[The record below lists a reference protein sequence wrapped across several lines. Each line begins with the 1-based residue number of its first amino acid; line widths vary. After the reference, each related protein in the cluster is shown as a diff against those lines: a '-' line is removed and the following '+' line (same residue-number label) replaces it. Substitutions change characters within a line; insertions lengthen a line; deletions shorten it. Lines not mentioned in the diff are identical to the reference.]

1 MQITRLSPR
10 LPESGRL
17 LPMAA
22 TIVVA
27 LIGTTLTIALVEALG
42 VTHAA
47 PVYLLAVVAVAMR
60 WGTVPAVATSVA
72 AFLAYDFLF
81 VQPLYTFT
89 ISSPEE
95 WLNLL
100 LLLAVAVAIGRLVAL
115 QAEHAQEVA
124 QRAREAQALFG
135 ISRALAETRTI
146 EEAAPIVLER
156 LAAATAMDR
165 IWFGLGAT
173 PAEEKTIADTSPGE
187 PLPIPAWQVVLQRSP
202 GDEPPR
208 WTRMHVATATVRR
221 KAERATVHRVRVEA
235 SGEALGSVWA
245 LRARNERE
253 PDRAETRILSAAAD
267 QLGQA
272 IVRDRVAQERTN
284 AEIARRSEALKTAL
298 LDSVSH
304 DLRTPLATIRAA
316 AGSMLDQSVAWTAD
330 DRREAFQAIDS
341 EAERMGRLVR
351 NLLDLSRI
359 EGGALKP
366 ELEPCDLDDVLAQLV
381 RRVGAATGKH
391 VQVELPDSLPPVMA
405 DQLYLNQVLANLLE
419 NAIRHGGDT
428 IRVRASRL
436 PSGMVEIAV
445 EDDGPGVAKSALPH
459 LFEKFYQAGPP
470 GEGKRR
476 GMGIGM
482 TVVEGLTRAMRGEVE
497 ACRSELGGLRVDVRL
512 RPAFVP
518 EENGARADPAV
529 DAAPGR
535 SAGVAQ
541 VPTAPGTAPDRVPAD
556 A

>member
-1 MQITRLSPR
+1 MAISRTGTRLPGVAR
-10 LPESGRL
+10 TTQV
-17 LPMAA
+17 AA
-22 TIVVA
+22 TVLGA
-27 LIGTTLTIALVEALG
+27 LIAASVAIALVEGLG

-47 PVYLLAVVAVAMR
+47 PVYLLAVVAVGMR
-60 WGTVPAVATSVA
+60 WGTVPAVVTSVA

-115 QAEHAQEVA
+115 QAEHAEEKA

-135 ISRALAETRTI
+135 ISRALAETRTV

-173 PAEEKTIADTSPGE
+173 PADEKTIADTAPGQ
-187 PLPIPAWQVVLQRSP
+187 PLAVPAWQIVLQRSP
-202 GDEPPR
+202 GDEPAR
-208 WTRMHVATATVRR
+208 WVRTHVATAVARR
-221 KAERATVHRVRVEA
+221 KADRATVHRVRVEA
-235 SGEALGSVWA
+235 KGEALGSVWTV
-245 LRARNERE
+245 RAREERE

-272 IVRDRVAQERTN
+272 IVRDRVDQERTN

-316 AGSMLDQSVAWTAD
+316 AGSMLDESVAWTAQD
-330 DRREAFQAIDS
+330 QREAFQAIDT
-341 EAERMGRLVR
+341 EAERMGRLIR

-366 ELEPCDLDDVLAQLV
+366 ELEPCDLDDLVAQV
-381 RRVGAATGKH
+381 ARRAGAATIKH
-391 VQVELPDSLPPVMA
+391 VLVELPDSLPPVLA
-405 DQLYLNQVLANLLE
+405 DQLYLSQVLANLLE

-428 IRVRASRL
+428 IRVRASRRPDGL
-436 PSGMVEIAV
+436 VEISV
-445 EDDGPGVAKSALPH
+445 EDDGPGVPKAALPH

-482 TVVEGLTRAMRGEVE
+482 TVVEGLTRAMGGDVS
-497 ACRSELGGLRVDVRL
+497 AGRSELGGLRVDVRL
-512 RPAFVP
+512 RPAHIP
-518 EENGARADPAV
+518 EDEATD
-529 DAAPGR
+529 DSAAK
-535 SAGVAQ
+535 
-541 VPTAPGTAPDRVPAD
+541 PTATSIAMPDGTGAEL
-556 A
+556 

>member
-1 MQITRLSPR
+1 MAIARMGGR
-10 LPESGRL
+10 LPGL
-17 LPMAA
+17 AGTALIAA
-22 TIVVA
+22 TITGALVA
-27 LIGTTLTIALVEALG
+27 ASAAIALLAPLG

-47 PVYLLAVVAVAMR
+47 PVYLLAVVAVGIR
-60 WGTVPAVATSVA
+60 WGTVPAVITSVA

-89 ISSPEE
+89 INSPEE

-115 QAEHAQEVA
+115 QAEHAEEVA

-135 ISRALAETRTI
+135 ISRALVETRTV

-156 LAAATAMDR
+156 LAAAAALDR

-173 PAEEKTIADTSPGE
+173 PAEEKTIADTAPGQ
-187 PLPIPAWQVVLQRSP
+187 PLPVPAWQVVLQRSP
-202 GDEPPR
+202 GNEPAR
-208 WTRMHVATATVRR
+208 WVRMHVATAMVRR
-221 KAERATVHRVRVEA
+221 KADRATVHRVRVEA
-235 SGEALGSVWA
+235 SSEALGSVWA
-245 LRARNERE
+245 LRARDERE

-272 IVRDRVAQERTN
+272 IVRDRAGLERTN
-284 AEIARRSEALKTAL
+284 AEIARRGEALKTAL

-316 AGSMLDQSVAWTAD
+316 AGSMLDESVAWTAAD
-330 DRREAFQAIDS
+330 KREAFQAIDT

-366 ELEPCDLDDVLAQLV
+366 ELEPCDLDDLV
-381 RRVGAATGKH
+381 TQVVKRAGAATTKH
-391 VQVELPDSLPPVMA
+391 LRVELAESLPPVLA
-405 DQLYLNQVLANLLE
+405 DQLYLSQVLANLLE
-419 NAIRHGGDT
+419 NAIRHGGEA
-428 IRVRASRL
+428 IRIRASQG
-436 PSGMVEIAV
+436 PDGFVEISV
-445 EDDGPGVAKSALPH
+445 EDDGPGVPKAALPH

-497 ACRSELGGLRVDVRL
+497 AGRSELGGLRVDVRL
-512 RPAFVP
+512 QPALVP
-518 EENGARADPAV
+518 DEAPGL
-529 DAAPGR
+529 AAPAQPGAPG
-535 SAGVAQ
+535 SAATDV
-541 VPTAPGTAPDRVPAD
+541 TAPAERAAP
-556 A
+556 

>member
-1 MQITRLSPR
+1 MAIARTGTRLPGVAR
-10 LPESGRL
+10 TAQV
-17 LPMAA
+17 AA
-22 TIVVA
+22 TILGA
-27 LIGTTLTIALVEALG
+27 LIAASVAIALVEGLG

-47 PVYLLAVVAVAMR
+47 PVYLLAVVAVGMR
-60 WGTVPAVATSVA
+60 WGTIPAVVTSVA
-72 AFLAYDFLF
+72 AFFAYDFLF
-81 VQPLYTFT
+81 VLPLYTFT

-115 QAEHAQEVA
+115 QAEHAEEVA

-135 ISRALAETRTI
+135 ISRALAETRTV
-146 EEAAPIVLER
+146 EEAAPMVLER
-156 LAAATAMDR
+156 LAAAAAMDR

-173 PAEEKTIADTSPGE
+173 PAEEKAIADTAPGQ
-187 PLPIPAWQVVLQRSP
+187 PLPVPAWQIVLQRSP
-202 GDEPPR
+202 GDEPAR
-208 WTRMHVATATVRR
+208 WVRTHVATAMVRR
-221 KAERATVHRVRVEA
+221 KTDRATVHRVRVEA

-245 LRARNERE
+245 LRAREERE

-272 IVRDRVAQERTN
+272 IVRDRANLERTN

-316 AGSMLDQSVAWTAD
+316 AGSMLDESVAWTAQD
-330 DRREAFQAIDS
+330 QREAFQAIDA

-366 ELEPCDLDDVLAQLV
+366 ELEPTDLDDLV
-381 RRVGAATGKH
+381 PQVARRAGAATTKH
-391 VQVELPDSLPPVMA
+391 VLVELPDSLPPVLA
-405 DQLYLNQVLANLLE
+405 DQLYLSQVLANLLE
-419 NAIRHGGDT
+419 NAIRHGGEA
-428 IRVRASRL
+428 IRVRASHQ
-436 PSGMVEIAV
+436 SDGSVEISV
-445 EDDGPGVAKSALPH
+445 EDDGPGVPKAALPH

-482 TVVEGLTRAMRGEVE
+482 TVVEGLTRAMGGDVS
-497 ACRSELGGLRVDVRL
+497 ASRSELGGLRVDVRL
-512 RPAFVP
+512 RPARIP
-518 EENGARADPAV
+518 EDEATHGAAM
-529 DAAPGR
+529 
-535 SAGVAQ
+535 
-541 VPTAPGTAPDRVPAD
+541 PTATSISAMPGGTGAEP
-556 A
+556 

>member
-1 MQITRLSPR
+1 MATARTSDRRPGLTRAALI
-10 LPESGRL
+10 
-17 LPMAA
+17 AA
-22 TIVVA
+22 TILGA
-27 LIGTTLTIALVEALG
+27 LGASSAVIALAAQLG

-47 PVYLLAVVAVAMR
+47 PVYLLAVVAVGMR
-60 WGTVPAVATSVA
+60 WGTVPAVITSVI

-89 ISSPEE
+89 ISNPDE

-115 QAEHAQEVA
+115 QSDRAAEAA

-135 ISRALAETRTI
+135 ISRALAETRTV
-146 EEAAPIVLER
+146 EEAAPIVLDR

-165 IWFGLGAT
+165 IWFGLGPS
-173 PAEEKTIADTSPGE
+173 PAEEKTIADTAPGE
-187 PLPIPAWQVVLQRSP
+187 SLPVPAWQVILQRSP
-202 GDEPPR
+202 GDEPAR
-208 WTRMHVATATVRR
+208 WVRTHVAPAMARR
-221 KAERATVHRVRVEA
+221 NADRATVHRVRVEA

-245 LRARNERE
+245 LRARDERE

-272 IVRDRVAQERTN
+272 IVRDRVGLERTS

-316 AGSMLDQSVAWTAD
+316 AGSMLDDSVVWTAA
-330 DRREAFQAIDS
+330 DRHEAFQAIDT

-366 ELEPCDLDDVLAQLV
+366 ELEPCDLDDLV
-381 RRVGAATGKH
+381 SQAVKRAGVPTTKH
-391 VQVELPDSLPPVMA
+391 VAIEMPDSLPPVLA
-405 DQLYLNQVLANLLE
+405 DQLYLGQVLANLLE
-419 NAIRHGGDT
+419 NAIRHGGGA
-428 IRVRASRL
+428 IRVRTSRL
-436 PSGMVEIAV
+436 PDGLVEISV
-445 EDDGPGVAKSALPH
+445 EDDGPGVPQAALPH

-482 TVVEGLTRAMRGEVE
+482 TVVAGLTRAMGGEVE
-497 ACRSELGGLRVDVRL
+497 ARRSELGGLRVDVRL
-512 RPAFVP
+512 RPAIMPDHLAKGSAAVP
-518 EENGARADPAV
+518 GAGTGGPTGE
-529 DAAPGR
+529 APPDVAPESGR
-535 SAGVAQ
+535 
-541 VPTAPGTAPDRVPAD
+541 
-556 A
+556 

>member
-1 MQITRLSPR
+1 MGGR
-10 LPESGRL
+10 LPGL
-17 LPMAA
+17 KGVALVAA
-22 TIVVA
+22 TITGA
-27 LIGTTLTIALVEALG
+27 LIAATAAIALLAPLG
-42 VTHAA
+42 VNHAA
-47 PVYLLAVVAVAMR
+47 PVYLLAVVAVGMR
-60 WGTVPAVATSVA
+60 WGTVPAVVTSVA

-89 ISSPEE
+89 INSPEE

-100 LLLAVAVAIGRLVAL
+100 LLLAVAVVIGRLVAI
-115 QAEHAQEVA
+115 QAEHAEEVA

-135 ISRALAETRTI
+135 ISRALAETRTV

-156 LAAATAMDR
+156 LAAAAAMDR

-173 PAEEKTIADTSPGE
+173 PAEEKTIADTAPGQQ
-187 PLPIPAWQVVLQRSP
+187 LPVPAWQVVLQRSP
-202 GDEPPR
+202 GNEPAR
-208 WTRMHVATATVRR
+208 WVRMHVATAMVRR
-221 KAERATVHRVRVEA
+221 KADRATVHRVRVEA

-245 LRARNERE
+245 LRARDERE

-272 IVRDRVAQERTN
+272 IVRDQAGLERTN
-284 AEIARRSEALKTAL
+284 AEIARRGEALKTAL

-316 AGSMLDQSVAWTAD
+316 AGSMLDESVAWTAAD
-330 DRREAFQAIDS
+330 QREAFQAIDT

-366 ELEPCDLDDVLAQLV
+366 ELEACDLDDLV
-381 RRVGAATGKH
+381 TQVVMRTGAATTKH
-391 VQVELPDSLPPVMA
+391 VRVELAESLPPVMA
-405 DQLYLNQVLANLLE
+405 DQLYLSQVLANLLE
-419 NAIRHGGDT
+419 NAIRHGGEA
-428 IRVRASRL
+428 IRIRASQRPEGL
-436 PSGMVEIAV
+436 VEISV
-445 EDDGPGVAKSALPH
+445 EDDGPGVPKAALPH

-482 TVVEGLTRAMRGEVE
+482 TVVEGLTRAMHGEVE
-497 ACRSELGGLRVDVRL
+497 AGRSELGGLRVDVRL
-512 RPAFVP
+512 RPALVP
-518 EENGARADPAV
+518 DEGPAQP
-529 DAAPGR
+529 AAPG
-535 SAGVAQ
+535 SAAADVSGPAER
-541 VPTAPGTAPDRVPAD
+541 TAP
-556 A
+556 

>member
-1 MQITRLSPR
+1 MKTKRIGGR
-10 LPESGRL
+10 LPGL
-17 LPMAA
+17 ANGVLVAA
-22 TIVVA
+22 TIAGA
-27 LIGTTLTIALVEALG
+27 LIAATAAIALLAPLG

-47 PVYLLAVVAVAMR
+47 PVYLLAVVAVGMR
-60 WGTVPAVATSVA
+60 WGTVPAVVTSVA

-89 ISSPEE
+89 INSPEE

-100 LLLAVAVAIGRLVAL
+100 LLLAVAVAIGRLVAI
-115 QAEHAQEVA
+115 QAEHAEEVA

-135 ISRALAETRTI
+135 ISRALAETRTV

-173 PAEEKTIADTSPGE
+173 PAEEKTIADTAPGQ
-187 PLPIPAWQVVLQRSP
+187 PLPVPAWQVVLQRSP
-202 GDEPPR
+202 GNEPAR
-208 WTRMHVATATVRR
+208 WVRMHVATAMVRR
-221 KAERATVHRVRVEA
+221 KADRATVHRARVEA

-245 LRARNERE
+245 LRARDERE

-272 IVRDRVAQERTN
+272 IVRDQAGLERTN
-284 AEIARRSEALKTAL
+284 AEIARRGEALKTAL

-316 AGSMLDQSVAWTAD
+316 AGSMLDESVAWTAAD
-330 DRREAFQAIDS
+330 QREAFLAIDT

-366 ELEPCDLDDVLAQLV
+366 ELEPCDLDDLV
-381 RRVGAATGKH
+381 TQVVKRAGAATTKH
-391 VQVELPDSLPPVMA
+391 VRVELAESLPPVLA
-405 DQLYLNQVLANLLE
+405 DQLYLGQVLANLLE
-419 NAIRHGGDT
+419 NAIRHGGEA
-428 IRVRASRL
+428 IRVRASQRPDGL
-436 PSGMVEIAV
+436 VEISV
-445 EDDGPGVAKSALPH
+445 EDDGPGVSKAALPH

-497 ACRSELGGLRVDVRL
+497 AGRSELGGLRVDVRL
-512 RPAFVP
+512 RPAPVP
-518 EENGARADPAV
+518 DEAPAQP
-529 DAAPGR
+529 AAPG
-535 SAGVAQ
+535 SAAELGATDVSA
-541 VPTAPGTAPDRVPAD
+541 PAERTAP
-556 A
+556 

>member
-1 MQITRLSPR
+1 MTGAAHVTLV
-10 LPESGRL
+10 
-17 LPMAA
+17 AA
-22 TIVVA
+22 TILGALAAASVA
-27 LIGTTLTIALVEALG
+27 IALVARLG

-47 PVYLLAVVAVAMR
+47 PVYLLAVVAVGMR
-60 WGTVPAVATSVA
+60 WGTVPAVVASVA
-72 AFLAYDFLF
+72 AFLAYDYLF

-100 LLLAVAVAIGRLVAL
+100 LLLAIAVAIGRLVAI
-115 QAEHAQEVA
+115 QKEHAEEVA

-135 ISRALAETRTI
+135 ISRALAETRTV

-156 LAAATAMDR
+156 LAAAAAMDR
-165 IWFGLGAT
+165 IWFGLAAT
-173 PAEEKTIADTSPGE
+173 PAEEKILADTAPGE
-187 PLPIPAWQVVLQRSP
+187 ILPIPAWQVVLQRSP
-202 GDEPPR
+202 GEEPAR
-208 WTRMHVATATVRR
+208 WVRMHVATAMVRR
-221 KAERATVHRVRVEA
+221 KAGRATVHRVRVEA

-245 LRARNERE
+245 LRARDERE

-272 IVRDRVAQERTN
+272 IVRDRVDMERTS

-316 AGSMLDQSVAWTAD
+316 AGSMLDESVAWTAQD
-330 DRREAFQAIDS
+330 QREAFQAIDT

-366 ELEPCDLDDVLAQLV
+366 ELEPCDLDDVVGQVA
-381 RRVGAATGKH
+381 RRAAAATIKH
-391 VQVELPDSLPPVMA
+391 VLVELPDSLPPVLA
-405 DQLYLNQVLANLLE
+405 DQLYLSQVLANLLE
-419 NAIRHGGDT
+419 NGVRHGGDT
-428 IRVRASRL
+428 IRVSAALR
-436 PSGMVEIAV
+436 PDGFVEISV
-445 EDDGPGVAKSALPH
+445 EDDGPGVPKAALPH

-482 TVVEGLTRAMRGEVE
+482 TVVEGLTRAMRGEVG

-512 RPAFVP
+512 HSAVVP
-518 EENGARADPAV
+518 DEPEDPASDV
-529 DAAPGR
+529 GSD
-535 SAGVAQ
+535 
-541 VPTAPGTAPDRVPAD
+541 VPVRTAP
-556 A
+556 

>member
-1 MQITRLSPR
+1 MEIARRGLRLLVPA
-10 LPESGRL
+10 RL
-17 LPMAA
+17 LPVAA
-22 TIVVA
+22 TIAGALVVA
-27 LIGTTLTIALVEALG
+27 SLAVALAVRLG

-47 PVYLLAVVAVAMR
+47 PIYLLAVVAVGMR
-60 WGTVPAVATSVA
+60 WGTVPAVITSVA
-72 AFLAYDFLF
+72 AFLAFDFLF

-146 EEAAPIVLER
+146 EEAAPVVLER
-156 LAAATAMDR
+156 LAAAAAMDR
-165 IWFGLGAT
+165 IWFALGPT
-173 PAEEKTIADTSPGE
+173 PADEKTIADTAPGE
-187 PLPIPAWQVVLQRSP
+187 PLPVPAWQVVLQRSP
-202 GDEPPR
+202 GEEPAR
-208 WTRMHVATATVRR
+208 WARMHVATDMVRR
-221 KAERATVHRVRVEA
+221 RADRATVHRVRVEA

-245 LRARNERE
+245 LRARDERQ

-272 IVRDRVAQERTN
+272 VIRDRADHERTN

-316 AGSMLDQSVAWTAD
+316 AGSMLDESVTWTPE
-330 DRREAFQAIDS
+330 DRREAFLAIDS

-366 ELEPCDLDDVLAQLV
+366 ELEPCDLDDLLAQVV
-381 RRVGAATGKH
+381 RRAGAGTPKR
-391 VQVELPDSLPPVMA
+391 VLVELPDSLPPVLA
-405 DQLYLNQVLANLLE
+405 DQLYLSQVLANLIE
-419 NAIRHGGDT
+419 NAVRHGGDL
-428 IRVRASRL
+428 IRVRGSQSPGGL
-436 PSGMVEIAV
+436 VQISV
-445 EDDGPGVAKSALPH
+445 EDDGHGVPKTALPH

-470 GEGKRR
+470 SEGKRR

-497 ACRSELGGLRVDVRL
+497 AGRSELGGLRVDVRL

-518 EENGARADPAV
+518 EENAAPVPAAAAPAASPATAAEALPDHVRADA
-529 DAAPGR
+529 
-535 SAGVAQ
+535 
-541 VPTAPGTAPDRVPAD
+541 
-556 A
+556 

>member
-1 MQITRLSPR
+1 MAITRTNDR
-10 LPESGRL
+10 LTGVARTGL
-17 LPMAA
+17 VATGTLGALAAA
-22 TIVVA
+22 TGAIA
-27 LIGTTLTIALVEALG
+27 LIERLG

-47 PVYLLAVVAVAMR
+47 PVYLLAVVAIGMR
-60 WGTVPAVATSVA
+60 WGTGPAVVTSIA

-89 ISSPEE
+89 ITSPEE

-100 LLLAVAVAIGRLVAL
+100 LLLAVAVAIGRLVAI
-115 QAEHAQEVA
+115 QKDHAEEAA

-135 ISRALAETRTI
+135 ISRALAETRTV
-146 EEAAPIVLER
+146 EEAAPVVLER
-156 LAAATAMDR
+156 LAAAAAMDR

-173 PAEEKTIADTSPGE
+173 PAEEQTIADTAPGE
-187 PLPIPAWQVVLQRSP
+187 PLPVPAWQVVLQRSP
-202 GDEPPR
+202 GDEPSR
-208 WTRMHVATATVRR
+208 WMRMHVATAMVRR
-221 KAERATVHRVRVEA
+221 KTGRATVHRVRVEA

-245 LRARNERE
+245 LRAREERE

-272 IVRDRVAQERTN
+272 IVRDRVDMERTG
-284 AEIARRSEALKTAL
+284 AEIARRSEAVKTSL

-316 AGSMLDQSVAWTAD
+316 AGSMLDESVAWTAQD
-330 DRREAFQAIDS
+330 QREAFQAIDS

-366 ELEPCDLDDVLAQLV
+366 ELEPCDLDDVVGQVA
-381 RRVGAATGKH
+381 RRAAVATTKH
-391 VQVELPDSLPPVMA
+391 VLVELPDSLPPVLA
-405 DQLYLNQVLANLLE
+405 DQLYLSQVLANLLE
-419 NAIRHGGDT
+419 NGVRHGGDT
-428 IRVRASRL
+428 IRVRAALRPDGL
-436 PSGMVEIAV
+436 VEISV
-445 EDDGPGVAKSALPH
+445 EDDGQGVPKTALPH

-476 GMGIGM
+476 GMGVGM
-482 TVVEGLTRAMRGEVE
+482 TVVEGLTRAMRGEVA

-512 RPAFVP
+512 HPALVP
-518 EENGARADPAV
+518 EEPVEPVTG
-529 DAAPGR
+529 DAPDA
-535 SAGVAQ
+535 
-541 VPTAPGTAPDRVPAD
+541 TAP
-556 A
+556 

>member
-1 MQITRLSPR
+1 MAITRTGTR
-10 LPESGRL
+10 LPGVARTAQV
-17 LPMAA
+17 AA
-22 TIVVA
+22 TILGA
-27 LIGTTLTIALVEALG
+27 LIAASVAIALVENLG

-47 PVYLLAVVAVAMR
+47 PVYLLAVVAVGMR
-60 WGTVPAVATSVA
+60 WGTIPAVVTSVA
-72 AFLAYDFLF
+72 AFFAYDFLF
-81 VQPLYTFT
+81 VQPFYTFT

-115 QAEHAQEVA
+115 QAEHAEEVA

-135 ISRALAETRTI
+135 ISRALAETRTV
-146 EEAAPIVLER
+146 EEAAPMVLER
-156 LAAATAMDR
+156 LAAAAAMDR

-173 PAEEKTIADTSPGE
+173 PAEEKAIADTAPGQ
-187 PLPIPAWQVVLQRSP
+187 PLPVPAWQIVLQRSP
-202 GDEPPR
+202 GDEPAR
-208 WTRMHVATATVRR
+208 WVRTHVATAMARR
-221 KAERATVHRVRVEA
+221 KADRATVHRVRVEA

-245 LRARNERE
+245 LRAREQRE

-272 IVRDRVAQERTN
+272 IVRDRADLERTD

-316 AGSMLDQSVAWTAD
+316 AGSMLDESVAWTAQD
-330 DRREAFQAIDS
+330 QREAFQAIDA

-366 ELEPCDLDDVLAQLV
+366 ELEPTDLDDLV
-381 RRVGAATGKH
+381 PQVARRAGAATTKH
-391 VQVELPDSLPPVMA
+391 VLVELPDSLPPVLA
-405 DQLYLNQVLANLLE
+405 DQLYLSQVLANLLE
-419 NAIRHGGDT
+419 NAIRHGGEA
-428 IRVRASRL
+428 IRVRASHR
-436 PSGMVEIAV
+436 SDGSVEISV
-445 EDDGPGVAKSALPH
+445 EDDGPGVPKAALPH

-482 TVVEGLTRAMRGEVE
+482 TVVEGLTRAMGGEVS
-497 ACRSELGGLRVDVRL
+497 ASRSELGGLRVDVRL
-512 RPAFVP
+512 RPAHIP
-518 EENGARADPAV
+518 EDSTTGEDAKPTATGTSSMPDGTG
-529 DAAPGR
+529 AAP
-535 SAGVAQ
+535 
-541 VPTAPGTAPDRVPAD
+541 
-556 A
+556 

>member
-1 MQITRLSPR
+1 MARLI
-10 LPESGRL
+10 
-17 LPMAA
+17 PMAA
-22 TIVVA
+22 TMAVA
-27 LIGTTLTIALVEALG
+27 LIATTLAIALVEALG

-47 PVYLLAVVAVAMR
+47 PLYLLAVVAVAMR
-60 WGTVPAVATSVA
+60 WGTVPAVATSVG

-81 VQPLYTFT
+81 VQPVFTFT

-115 QAEHAQEVA
+115 QAEHAEEVA

-165 IWFGLGAT
+165 IWFGLGPT
-173 PAEEKTIADTSPGE
+173 PADEKTIADTSPGD

-202 GDEPPR
+202 GDEPAR
-208 WTRMHVATATVRR
+208 WTRMHVATAMIRR

-235 SGEALGSVWA
+235 SGEVLGSVWA

-272 IVRDRVAQERTN
+272 IVRDRIALERTN

-316 AGSMLDQSVAWTAD
+316 AGSMLDESVAWTD
-330 DRREAFQAIDS
+330 QDRRESFLAIDS

-366 ELEPCDLDDVLAQLV
+366 ELEPCDLDDLLAQVV
-381 RRVGAATGKH
+381 RRTGTAMGKH
-391 VQVELPDSLPPVMA
+391 VLVELPDSLPPVMA

-428 IRVRASRL
+428 IRVRGSHAPGGL
-436 PSGMVEIAV
+436 VEISV
-445 EDDGPGVAKSALPH
+445 EDNGPGVPKSALPH

-512 RPAFVP
+512 RPAHVP
-518 EENGARADPAV
+518 EEEAVPGAAAPAAPAAP
-529 DAAPGR
+529 DAAP
-535 SAGVAQ
+535 
-541 VPTAPGTAPDRVPAD
+541 APVPAPVPAATPHVRGD

>member
-1 MQITRLSPR
+1 MTRTTL
-10 LPESGRL
+10 
-17 LPMAA
+17 MAA
-22 TIVVA
+22 TILGALVA
-27 LIGTTLTIALVEALG
+27 ASAAIALLDQLG

-47 PVYLLAVVAVAMR
+47 PVYLLAVVAVGMR
-60 WGTVPAVATSVA
+60 WGTIPAVATSVA
-72 AFLAYDFLF
+72 AFLAYDFFF

-100 LLLAVAVAIGRLVAL
+100 LLLAVAVAIGRLVAI
-115 QAEHAQEVA
+115 QAEHAAQVA
-124 QRAREAQALFG
+124 QQALEAQALFG
-135 ISRALAETRTI
+135 ISRALAETRTV
-146 EEAAPIVLER
+146 EEAAPMVLER
-156 LAAATAMDR
+156 LAAAAAMDR

-173 PAEEKTIADTSPGE
+173 PAEEKTIADTAPGE
-187 PLPIPAWQVVLQRSP
+187 PLPVPAWQVVLQRST

-208 WTRMHVATATVRR
+208 WVRVHVATAMVRR
-221 KAERATVHRVRVEA
+221 KADRATVHRVRVEA

-245 LRARNERE
+245 LRARDERE

-272 IVRDRVAQERTN
+272 VVRDRAALEPTN
-284 AEIARRSEALKTAL
+284 AEVARRSEALKTAL

-316 AGSMLDQSVAWTAD
+316 AGSMLDESVAWTPQD
-330 DRREAFQAIDS
+330 QREAFQAIDS

-366 ELEPCDLDDVLAQLV
+366 ELEPCDLDDLLGQMV
-381 RRVGAATGKH
+381 RRAGATTSKH
-391 VQVELPDSLPPVMA
+391 IRVELPDSLPPVLA
-405 DQLYLNQVLANLLE
+405 DELYLSQVLANLLE

-428 IRVRASRL
+428 IRVRGSER
-436 PSGMVEIAV
+436 PDGRVQVSV
-445 EDDGPGVAKSALPH
+445 EDDGSGVPKAALPH

-470 GEGKRR
+470 SEGKRR

-482 TVVEGLTRAMRGEVE
+482 TVVEGLTRAMNGEVE
-497 ACRSELGGLRVDVRL
+497 AGRSELGGLRVDVRL
-512 RPAFVP
+512 MTARVP
-518 EENGARADPAV
+518 ELDPGAAPAQARAA
-529 DAAPGR
+529 
-535 SAGVAQ
+535 
-541 VPTAPGTAPDRVPAD
+541 T
-556 A
+556 